1 MPDTVME
8 KMEHIEKLLLQ
19 LNAKI
24 DNFLGYEDLTLKEKE
39 DLKKIRAEVKSGD
52 YVPLDKAL

>member
-1 MPDTVME
+1 MPDVVME
-8 KMEHIEKLLLQ
+8 KMEHIERLLLQ

-24 DNFLGYEDLTLKEKE
+24 DNFLGYEDLTSEEELKQ
-39 DLKKIRAEVKSGD
+39 IRREVKSGE

>member
-1 MPDTVME
+1 ME
-8 KMEHIEKLLLQ
+8 KMEHIERLLLQ

-24 DNFLGYEDLTLKEKE
+24 DNFLGYEDLTSDEKE
-39 DLKKIRAEVKSGD
+39 ELKKIRREVKSEE

>member
-1 MPDTVME
+1 MPDVVME

-24 DNFLGYEDLTLKEKE
+24 DNFLGYEDLTSREKE
-39 DLKKIRAEVKSGD
+39 DLKKIRGEVKSGD
-52 YVPLDKAL
+52 YVPLDRAL

>member
-1 MPDTVME
+1 MPDIVME

-24 DNFLGYEDLTLKEKE
+24 DNFLGYEDLTPEEKE

>member
-1 MPDTVME
+1 MPDVVME

-24 DNFLGYEDLTLKEKE
+24 DNFLGYEDLTFDEKE
-39 DLKKIRAEVKSGD
+39 DLKKIRREVKSGE

>member
-1 MPDTVME
+1 MPDVVME

-24 DNFLGYEDLTLKEKE
+24 DNFLGYEELTSDEKE
-39 DLKKIRAEVKSGD
+39 ELKKIRREVRSGE
-52 YVPLDKAL
+52 YIPMDKAF

>member
-1 MPDTVME
+1 MPDVVME
-8 KMEHIEKLLLQ
+8 KMEHIERLLLQ

-24 DNFLGYEDLTLKEKE
+24 DNFLGYEDLTSDEKE
-39 DLKKIRAEVKSGD
+39 ELKKIRREVKSEE

>member
-1 MPDTVME
+1 MPDVVME
-8 KMEHIEKLLLQ
+8 KMEHIEMLLLQ

-24 DNFLGYEDLTLKEKE
+24 DNFLGYEDLTSGEKE
-39 DLKKIRAEVKSGD
+39 DLKKIRREVKSGD

>member
-1 MPDTVME
+1 MPDAMME

-24 DNFLGYEDLTLKEKE
+24 DNFLGYEDLSSDEQEELKR
-39 DLKKIRAEVKSGD
+39 IRHEIKSGE

>member
-1 MPDTVME
+1 MPDVVME

-24 DNFLGYEDLTLKEKE
+24 DNFLGYEDLTPREQE
-39 DLKKIRAEVKSGD
+39 ELKKIRHEVRSGD
-52 YVPLDKAL
+52 YVPLEKAL

>member
-1 MPDTVME
+1 MPDVVME

-24 DNFLGYEDLTLKEKE
+24 DNFLGYEDLTPREKE
-39 DLKKIRAEVKSGD
+39 DLKKVRREVESGD
-52 YVPLDKAL
+52 YVPLDKAF